1 MTPDLSEEGQTMTP
15 PKRSRWYRALRQ
27 LRGFAGEEPPRMPD
41 AAAEAAQIE
50 AAFFA
55 SYMDERPD

>member
-1 MTPDLSEEGQTMTP
+1 MTPDLSDEGEPMPSPT
-15 PKRSRWYRALRQ
+15 RSRWYGLLFPFFSAEHRRH
-27 LRGFAGEEPPRMPD
+27 MPD

-55 SYMDERPD
+55 SYMGKRPG